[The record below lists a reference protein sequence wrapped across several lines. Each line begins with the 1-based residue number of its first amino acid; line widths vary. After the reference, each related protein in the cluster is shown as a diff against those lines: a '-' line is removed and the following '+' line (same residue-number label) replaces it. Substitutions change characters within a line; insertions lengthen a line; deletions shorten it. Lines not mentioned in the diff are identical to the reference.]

1 MNYSLKVIIESAII
15 GNPQSLPRTKKI
27 SVQSSFK
34 LKLPPPLIF
43 EASTIKLDE
52 TIGQGK
58 INITQWQ
65 CKPHQIIT
73 LNSGEFGIVYKGRLD
88 KTVGHLVHS
97 EVVAIKTLKGMYH
110 VTCRD

>member
-1 MNYSLKVIIESAII
+1 MCGEFITIKIVTESAI
-15 GNPQSLPRTKKI
+15 GNPQDSSRTRKI

-58 INITQWQ
+58 YYNHNSRHCESTQYHDN
-65 CKPHQIIT
+65 CYGEHQMAYC
-73 LNSGEFGIVYKGRLD
+73 L
-88 KTVGHLVHS
+88 
-97 EVVAIKTLKGMYH
+97 
-110 VTCRD
+110 